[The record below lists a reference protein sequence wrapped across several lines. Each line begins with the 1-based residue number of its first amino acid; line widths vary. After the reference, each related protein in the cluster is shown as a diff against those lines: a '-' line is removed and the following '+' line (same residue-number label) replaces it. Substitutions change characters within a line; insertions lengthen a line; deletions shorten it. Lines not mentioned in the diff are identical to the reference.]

1 MPIYVYQCKKCKH
14 EFEEIQ
20 KFDEPPLTE
29 CRAVPTGTLPYRC
42 DGKLEKQTAQRGAFH
57 FAGPGWSKDSYH
69 NPWGQGNKTF
79 EDTTLDKSAES
90 MGWDQGQ
97 RDDIKQEAME
107 VDELY
112 LPGVHKVDKDK
123 KGHSDQPDYDNQE
136 KTMSIHEQI
145 KEHFETY
152 LAEHEKW
159 EGKGV
164 KAAATRARKALGE
177 LGKLSKHRRAEIQDK
192 KNAM

>member
-1 MPIYVYQCKKCKH
+1 MPIYVYKCNKCKH

-29 CRAVPTGTLPYRC
+29 CRAVSNGTLPYMC
-42 DGKLEKQTAQRGAFH
+42 DGTLEKQNAQRGAFH

-79 EDTTLDKSAES
+79 EDTTLDKSAEG

-112 LPGVHKVDKDK
+112 LPGVQKKDNDKT
-123 KGHSDQPDYDNQE
+123 GHLDQTNNDN
-136 KTMSIHEQI
+136 
-145 KEHFETY
+145 
-152 LAEHEKW
+152 
-159 EGKGV
+159 
-164 KAAATRARKALGE
+164 
-177 LGKLSKHRRAEIQDK
+177 
-192 KNAM
+192 